1 MRHSSRMKTGGSNP
15 TPPLKENMI
24 TKRQEEFLN
33 VLRTSLGVVGLALQ
47 KTEVSREEYEDWK
60 DDLEFKL
67 ILDEIEETSLDYVE
81 NQLLMQIRDGNLNA
95 ITYYLKTK
103 GKNRGY

>member
-1 MRHSSRMKTGGSNP
+1 MNEK
-15 TPPLKENMI
+15 
-24 TKRQEEFLN
+24 QEEFLN
-33 VLRTSLGVVGLALQ
+33 VLRNSLGVVGLALQ
-47 KTEVSREEYEDWK
+47 KTGVTREEYEEWC
-60 DDLEFKL
+60 DDLLFKL
-67 ILDEIEETSLDYVE
+67 AVDEINETSLDYVE

>member
-1 MRHSSRMKTGGSNP
+1 
-15 TPPLKENMI
+15 MI
-24 TKRQEEFLN
+24 TEKQEEFLN
-33 VLRTSLGVVGLALQ
+33 VLRNSLGVVGLALQ
-47 KTEVSREEYEDWK
+47 KTGVTREDFEDWCE
-60 DDLEFKL
+60 DLEFKL
-67 ILDEIEETSLDYVE
+67 VLDEIDETSLDYVE